1 MCACVRIHVQAYIV
15 HQTLHSF
22 HLKIVLC
29 SFFIDFFFGFFFASQ
44 NDIDYKENCHN
55 SYSFIKMIYSL
66 FYKFKKIRSEV
77 TRQNPPNLVA
87 LEFLTIETYRFRH
100 EASKFDVQI
109 WVPHL
114 LRKFIHLGPL
124 GPRVSLN

>member
-66 FYKFKKIRSEV
+66 
-77 TRQNPPNLVA
+77 
-87 LEFLTIETYRFRH
+87 LTICILLLIFV
-100 EASKFDVQI
+100 FDVHI
-109 WVPHL
+109 INDKKKKSNFVYLFRCSVNL
-114 LRKFIHLGPL
+114 LIQKNIFFCCKSKIDEI
-124 GPRVSLN
+124 